1 MVSKFATLLLIIHIF
16 VDLYLTTTL
25 QGFDFNR
32 DKDFLPG
39 QHLLFNA
46 SVYCTF
52 GTIAFFLLTFL
63 NYACIPRSW
72 RVSFKRHL
80 LIVLV
85 LAPILAQVIGRGG
98 GAACFDQLDAS
109 DVNVLVKGV
118 YCEYRFG
125 LSRSDA
131 ERRIGKRRGRME
143 FVENLARVCNEAMR
157 DMDHWTGYEPV
168 CWMGHGGGLEEEKV
182 GEERNSEREWL
193 RRGFEEC
200 HERFGVEALMSWR
213 DDSPFP
219 SVKMKTPRIEGT
231 IFTGDFVDLDDLI
244 NKDEA
249 AFLAEAKELI

>member
-1 MVSKFATLLLIIHIF
+1 MVSKFATLLLIIHTS
-16 VDLYLTTTL
+16 VTLWLNTTL
-25 QGFDFNR
+25 QNFDFNR

-39 QHLLFNA
+39 HHLLFRA

-52 GTIAFFLLTFL
+52 GTIPFLLLTLL

-80 LIVLV
+80 LIVLI
-85 LAPILAQVIGRGG
+85 LAPILAQVIGRWGG
-98 GAACFDQLDAS
+98 WIENGSGEVETSAACYDQLDAS

-125 LSRSDA
+125 LTRSAA

-143 FVENLARVCNEAMR
+143 FVEYLARVCNEALR

-168 CWMGHGGGLEEEKV
+168 CWMGHGGGLERV
-182 GEERNSEREWL
+182 GEGRNSEREYL

-200 HERFGVEALMSWR
+200 HEKFGVQALMNWKE
-213 DDSPFP
+213 DSPLP
-219 SVKMKTPRIEGT
+219 SVKIN
-231 IFTGDFVDLDDLI
+231 FTGDFIDSDDFV

-249 AFLAEAKELI
+249 AFLLGAK